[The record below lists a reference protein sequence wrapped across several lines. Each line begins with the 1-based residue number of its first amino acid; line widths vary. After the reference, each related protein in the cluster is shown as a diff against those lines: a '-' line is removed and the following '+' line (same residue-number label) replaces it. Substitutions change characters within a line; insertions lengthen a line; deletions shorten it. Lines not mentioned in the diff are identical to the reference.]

1 MKNKEIMLNTAI
13 EEIDININ
21 TDDNQK
27 IVTIAIKKY
36 HHTKNNEDEGQP
48 RDLISTARDENNHT
62 KNNMKMNSKEIISTA
77 MEKDDHTKTN
87 DNKGKGSH
95 LNGN

>member
-36 HHTKNNEDEGQP
+36 HHTKNN
-48 RDLISTARDENNHT
+48 
-62 KNNMKMNSKEIISTA
+62 MKMNSKEIISTA

-87 DNKGKGSH
+87 ENKGKGSH